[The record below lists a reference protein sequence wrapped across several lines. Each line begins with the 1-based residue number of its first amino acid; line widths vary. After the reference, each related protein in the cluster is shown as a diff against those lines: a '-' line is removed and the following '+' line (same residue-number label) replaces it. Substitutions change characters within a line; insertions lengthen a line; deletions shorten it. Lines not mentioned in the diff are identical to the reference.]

1 MIVYHKKNSYFVP
14 DEDANLVPMG
24 SYVLKDNE
32 VIYVNDLEDLASNEE
47 TETPEEEVAPVEP
60 EEEVTEPEAPAEG

>member
-14 DEDANLVPMG
+14 DEDAKLIPLG

-32 VIYVNDLEDLASNEE
+32 VISVNDLEDLTVQEE
-47 TETPEEEVAPVEP
+47 TPVEP
-60 EEEVTEPEAPAEG
+60 EEEITEPEAPAEG

>member
-14 DEDANLVPMG
+14 DKDAKLIPMG

-32 VIYVNDLEDLASNEE
+32 VIYVNDLEDLVSDTE
-47 TETPEEEVAPVEP
+47 TEIPGENVTPVEP
-60 EEEVTEPEAPAEG
+60 EKEIVEPETPVEG

>member
-14 DEDANLVPMG
+14 DEDAKLIPMG

-32 VIYVNDLEDLASNEE
+32 VIYVNDLEDLTVQEE
-47 TETPEEEVAPVEP
+47 TPVEP
-60 EEEVTEPEAPAEG
+60 EEEITEPEVPAEG